1 MLDNINLTHA
11 YSNRTMWC
19 NIDQVDN
26 QCIIIGKSG
35 CANVTPK
42 IKAMVTYSFGGNVKC
57 VVISA
62 IQE

>member
-1 MLDNINLTHA
+1 MLDNINPTHA
-11 YSNRTMWC
+11 YSNRTMWG
-19 NIDQVDN
+19 NIDQFYN
-26 QCIIIGKSG
+26 IIIGKSG
-35 CANVTPK
+35 CANVTSK